1 MLARVFSGSALCMRR
16 EKSSNF
22 GDFASI
28 AVSTNMVK
36 NTPIKSASTKIIA
49 LSINISVLLKI
60 NNYRLNN
67 GNAERVPAL
76 LRKYILISE
85 PQKKFFLNILIL

>member
-1 MLARVFSGSALCMRR
+1 MLTRVFLEVLCGCDGRNLQ
-16 EKSSNF
+16 NF

-49 LSINISVLLKI
+49 LSINISVLLK
-60 NNYRLNN
+60 NNN
-67 GNAERVPAL
+67 
-76 LRKYILISE
+76 
-85 PQKKFFLNILIL
+85 